1 MTINYEIR
9 RIEAAIQKLS
19 DLNHPYP
26 AIRNEIKAD
35 LTRQAIT
42 FDEYND
48 LFKRT
53 SEAESKQEAQR
64 IVDEH
69 RKYRT

>member
-1 MTINYEIR
+1 M
-9 RIEAAIQKLS
+9 
-19 DLNHPYP
+19 HPYP
-26 AIRNEIKAD
+26 AILREIKAD

-48 LFKRT
+48 LLARS

-69 RKYRT
+69 RKYRV